1 MAGSDRGMLKC
12 SRLTKV
18 YSGARKA
25 LDGITFSVEATGI
38 FVLIGRNGSGKTT
51 LIRILATEL
60 EPTSGNASFGSM
72 DVMGDASLLREK
84 IAIVPQEARTVPW
97 MTPMQTVS
105 AYLMW
110 RGMGYGEARRRA
122 SDALENLGMS
132 HYRDR
137 LNRTLSGGMK
147 RKVLV
152 AAVLSSDAEIIFLD
166 EPTTGL
172 DPVSRREFWDLMKDI
187 EGERFT
193 FLTTHYLEEAEA
205 LGDRIGM
212 LEAGRLIRMG
222 TLDDLRRSVRHGY
235 SMSIPAGQKE
245 VRISVS
251 EGEMLK
257 GADGTRILTSEDEAF
272 SISRE
277 LIRDGVK
284 FTINPVSL
292 DDIFFYLVSREREEN
307 AGNKGEAV
315 EQLRGFGGEEE
326 QA

>member
-1 MAGSDRGMLKC
+1 MSGLDRRALAC
-12 SRLTKV
+12 NLLTKI
-18 YSGARKA
+18 YPGGNRKA
-25 LDGITFSVEATGI
+25 LDSVSFSVPTSGT

-60 EPTSGNASFGSM
+60 EPTSGTAAFDGI
-72 DVMGDASLLREK
+72 DVMKDAVSLREK

-105 AYLMW
+105 SYLLW
-110 RGMGYGEARRRA
+110 RGFGFSEAKRRA
-122 SDALENLGMS
+122 ADALDSLGMKD
-132 HYRDR
+132 YMNR

-172 DPVSRREFWDLMKDI
+172 DPVSRREFWVLMKEI
-187 EGERFT
+187 EKERFT
-193 FLTTHYLEEAEA
+193 FLTTHYLEEAEV

-212 LEAGRLIRMG
+212 LEGGRLIRIG

-235 SMSIPAGQKE
+235 SVAIPAGQKHSPIRVE
-245 VRISVS
+245 D
-251 EGEMLK
+251 GEIMS
-257 GADGTRILTSEDEAF
+257 GNYGSRILTGEQEAF
-272 SISRE
+272 RISRD
-277 LIRDGVK
+277 LIRDGIR

-292 DDIFFYLVSREREEN
+292 DDIFFYLVRREGIDY
-307 AGNKGEAV
+307 AGDQGEDM
-315 EQLRGFGGEEE
+315 EQLHQYHKEEE
-326 QA
+326 